1 MWHADFPGAGDSP
14 HIDGVVGT
22 LTGRKS
28 EPLDIADPFAR
39 QLVGRYLEKRS
50 GDLSKLEDA
59 LGKDDFETI
68 RTTGHNLYGSG
79 SAYGL
84 DEVSRIGKELESRAE
99 DRDGHAIA
107 RLLAELAD
115 FLDRVELS

>member
-1 MWHADFPGAGDSP
+1 MT
-14 HIDGVVGT
+14 V
-22 LTGRKS
+22 RKP

-50 GDLSKLEDA
+50 GDLSKLEGA

-84 DEVSRIGKELESRAE
+84 DEVSRIGRQLESLAE
-99 DRDGHAIA
+99 ARDGPGIA
-107 RLLAELAD
+107 RLIAELAG
-115 FLDRVELS
+115 FLDRIELS

>member
-1 MWHADFPGAGDSP
+1 MT
-14 HIDGVVGT
+14 V
-22 LTGRKS
+22 RKS

-50 GDLSKLEDA
+50 DDVRRLEDA
-59 LGKDDFETI
+59 LGKDDFEAI

-84 DEVSRIGKELESRAE
+84 DEVSRIGKQLESLAE
-99 DRDGHAIA
+99 SRDGPAIGH
-107 RLLAELAD
+107 LIAELAD
-115 FLDRVELS
+115 FLDRIELA